1 MQFPAYWWLLAL
13 LICLQGAFFV
23 RITIVRLQRKEVQPL
38 SPSAAV
44 VLYLSAILGL
54 VYAVVQRDPVFFL
67 GQGCLLGVY
76 YRTQRLEQ
84 DNE

>member
-13 LICLQGAFFV
+13 LSCIQGAFFV
-23 RITIVRLQRKEVQPL
+23 RFTIVRLRRKEVQPL
-38 SPSAAV
+38 SPSAVA
-44 VLYLSAILGL
+44 VLYMSGMLGL

-67 GQGCLLGVY
+67 GQGCLLVVY